1 VKNPLTLE
9 WITLTD
15 YPENPNRLDVVCSG
29 QTQDINVQDS
39 VKNTVLD
46 ICQNFPAPYNIM
58 CTGGVDSQ
66 CVLYAW
72 KKYATEQALSQ
83 TKIHSFLY
91 NEQSNMFDM
100 AGLPELCSMHGFEH
114 RFWDF
119 NLLEFVDSGDCLAL
133 QKKYLTY
140 SPQMPAHIKMM
151 SSFSHGTQIMSGN
164 LVTSPYLLGMGAE
177 HYSLIRYAKEINSQ
191 SSNKKV
197 IPFFFLHDHQIARA
211 ASHSNNLIL
220 PAKIINLAEQ
230 KFNYI
235 NRHSAIKCAAL
246 MLHGFPVIPQEF
258 NYSGF
263 EQFKD
268 VYEKYHSATPKEKLM
283 ASRCILDMDKVSHRV
298 FDIHHRYLVST
309 KFIRPKGINIINN

>member
-1 VKNPLTLE
+1 MKNPLTLD

-15 YPENPNRLDVVCSG
+15 YPANPHRLDVKCSG
-29 QTQDINVQDS
+29 QTLDISVQDS

-46 ICQNFPAPYNIM
+46 ICENFPAPYNIM

-72 KKYATEQALSQ
+72 KNYATTQALAQ
-83 TKIHSFLY
+83 TQIHSFIY

-100 AGLPELCSMHGFEH
+100 AGLPELCAIYGFKH
-114 RFWDF
+114 NYWDF
-119 NLLEFVDSGDCLAL
+119 DLLEFVDSGECLAL

-151 SSFSHGTQIMSGN
+151 SSFNTGTQIMSGN
-164 LVTSPYLLGMGAE
+164 LVLSPDLLGMGAE
-177 HYSLIRYAKEINSQ
+177 HYSLIRYAKEINPLNSD
-191 SSNKKV
+191 KKV

-211 ASHSNNLIL
+211 GSHKNNLIPTEQIL
-220 PAKIINLAEQ
+220 TLAEQ

-235 NRHSAIKCAAL
+235 DKGSASKCASL
-246 MLHGFPVIPQEF
+246 LLHGFPVIPQEF

-263 EQFKD
+263 EKFKD
-268 VYEKYHSATPKEKLM
+268 VYEKHHTATLKEKLM
-283 ASRCILDMDKVSHRV
+283 ASRCVLDMDKVSHRV
-298 FDIHHRYLVST
+298 FDIHHRYLAST
-309 KFIRPKGINIINN
+309 KFVRPKGINIINN